1 MLRFYRIYAKYLFG
15 KGEFQKALVL
25 YERIVRDSKT
35 SRDRLSFAR
44 ILMKVGRFDDAETQL
59 RKLNLVDLDKI
70 EVVQAKLNLA
80 QVVWK
85 KGDVKDAIRRV
96 EAVFETEKITLVY
109 ATLGYLYVEAGDMK
123 KALAFNQEAYEY
135 NSANSEICDNLAE
148 CWLALKEYQKALELL
163 EAISKQKI
171 VPVFP
176 EWRYHYGLALE
187 GLSRNEEALV
197 QLKIALAARFSA
209 LSAINP
215 EKVQKAA
222 DRVEAA
228 IAKATQAALDLNA

>member
-15 KGEFQKALVL
+15 KGEFQKALVI
-25 YERIVRDSKT
+25 YERIVKDSKT
-35 SRDRLSFAR
+35 SRDRLSLAR
-44 ILMKVGRFDDAETQL
+44 IYLKTGRFDDAEAQL
-59 RKLNLVDLDKI
+59 RKLNLVDLNQT

-85 KGDVKDAIRRV
+85 KGDVKDAIRRAEV
-96 EAVFETEKITLVY
+96 VFATEKITLVY
-109 ATLGYLYVEAGDMK
+109 ATLGYLYIEAGDLK

-148 CWLALKEYQKALELL
+148 CWLALKEYQKALDLL
-163 EAISKQKI
+163 VAISKQKI
-171 VPVFP
+171 VPTFP

-187 GLSRNEEALV
+187 GLGQHDEALA

-209 LSAINP
+209 LSAISP
-215 EKVQKAA
+215 EKVQKAV

-228 IAKATQAALDLNA
+228 KAAAAKAEVGPGA